1 MKQFILLAL
10 LSTFAISAYSQSTIV
25 GTWKTIDDETGET
38 KSLVKIYKFKG
49 TYYGKVVKLYRKPN
63 EEQDPVCDKCGK
75 KDYRRGKKIKG
86 MFVISKMKA
95 SKDLKSAKGGTILDP
110 KSGKIY
116 GCKMEVAANG
126 KKLKVRG
133 FMGFAA
139 LGRTQT
145 WIRVK

>member
-10 LSTFAISAYSQSTIV
+10 LSTFAINTYAQSTIV
-25 GTWKTIDDETGET
+25 GTWKTIDDKTGEA

-49 TYYGKVVKLYRKPN
+49 AYYGKVVKLFLTP
-63 EEQDPVCDKCGK
+63 DVVCEKCGK
-75 KDYRRGKKIKG
+75 KDYRRGKKVNG

-110 KSGKIY
+110 KSGSIY
-116 GCKMEVAANG
+116 GCTLKVAEKG

-133 FMGFAA
+133 FKGISA